1 LNVPESRKPVTY
13 IKTPIAVHYDYTVGA
28 GTSTFLRALREG
40 RIVGSRCPDTGKVYV
55 PPRLFSVETGS
66 PMSELVELPDR
77 GVVYTYCIV
86 NIKFYEQV
94 LEVPYAYAHVLL
106 DGADLPIMHLIQGC
120 PVAEIRPGMRV
131 EAVWKDPSEWTE
143 SMENIR
149 YFKPTGEADAPIGR
163 IMEEIRKKSHA

>member
-1 LNVPESRKPVTY
+1 MSESRKPVTY
-13 IKTPIAVHYDYTVGA
+13 IKTPIAVHYDYTVGV
-28 GTSTFLRALREG
+28 GTSTFLRAIREG

-55 PPRLFSVETGS
+55 PPRLFSVETSS

-77 GVVYTYCIV
+77 GIVYTYCIV

-94 LEVPYAYAHVLL
+94 LEVPYAYAYVLL
-106 DGADLPIMHLIQGC
+106 DGADLPIMHLIQEC
-120 PVAEIRPGMRV
+120 PVEEIRPGMRV

-163 IMEEIRKKSHA
+163 IMEEIRNKSHA

>member
-1 LNVPESRKPVTY
+1 MSESQKPVTT
-13 IKTPIAVHYDYTVGA
+13 IKTPIAVHYDYTVGV
-28 GTSTFLRALREG
+28 GTSTFLRTLREG

-66 PMSELVELPDR
+66 PMNELVALPDR

-106 DGADLPIMHLIQGC
+106 DGADLPIMHLIQEC
-120 PVAEIRPGMRV
+120 PVEEIRPGMRV
-131 EAVWKDPSEWTE
+131 QAVWKDPSEWTE

-163 IMEEIRKKSHA
+163 IMKEIRNKSHA

>member
-1 LNVPESRKPVTY
+1 MSESRKPVSY
-13 IKTPIAVHYDYTVGA
+13 IKTPIAVHYDYSVGV

-40 RIVGSRCPDTGKVYV
+40 RILGSRCPDTGKVYV
-55 PPRLFSVETGS
+55 PPRLFSVETSS

-106 DGADLPIMHLIQGC
+106 DGADLPIMHLIQEC

-131 EAVWKDPSEWTE
+131 KAVWKDPSEWTE
-143 SMENIR
+143 SLENIR
-149 YFKPTGEADAPIGR
+149 YFKPTKEADVSIGR
-163 IMEEIRKKSHA
+163 IMEEIRNKSHA

>member
-1 LNVPESRKPVTY
+1 MSESRKSVTY
-13 IKTPIAVHYDYTVGA
+13 IKTPIAVHYDYTVGV

-55 PPRLFSVETGS
+55 PPRLFSVETSS
-66 PMSELVELPDR
+66 PMNELVELPDR
-77 GVVYTYCIV
+77 GFVYTYCIV

-94 LEVPYAYAHVLL
+94 LEVPDAYAHVLL
-106 DGADLPIMHLIQGC
+106 DGADLPIMHLIQEC

-131 EAVWKDPSEWTE
+131 QAVWKDPSEWTE
-143 SMENIR
+143 SLENIR

-163 IMEEIRKKSHA
+163 IMEEIRNKSHA

>member
-1 LNVPESRKPVTY
+1 
-13 IKTPIAVHYDYTVGA
+13 
-28 GTSTFLRALREG
+28 
-40 RIVGSRCPDTGKVYV
+40 
-55 PPRLFSVETGS
+55 
-66 PMSELVELPDR
+66 MSELVELPDR

-106 DGADLPIMHLIQGC
+106 DGADLPIMHLIQEC

-131 EAVWKDPSEWTE
+131 QAVWKNPSEWTE
-143 SMENIR
+143 SLENIR

-163 IMEEIRKKSHA
+163 IMEEIRNKSHA

>member
-1 LNVPESRKPVTY
+1 MSESQKNPVTY
-13 IKTPIAVHYDYTVGA
+13 IKTPIAVRYDYTVGA
-28 GTSTFLRALREG
+28 GSSIFLRAMREG

-55 PPRLFSVETGS
+55 PPRLFSVETAS

-94 LEVPYAYAHVLL
+94 LEVPYAYAYILL
-106 DGADLPIMHLIQGC
+106 DGADLPIMHLVQEC
-120 PVAEIRPGMRV
+120 PIGEIRPGMRV
-131 EAVWKDPSEWTE
+131 AAVWKEPSEWTE

-149 YFKPTGEADAPIGR
+149 YFKPTGEADMPIGT
-163 IMEEIRKKSHA
+163 IMDGIRKKSHA